1 MVYEVTLTASAR
13 GLHFY
18 VWRSVD
24 RLHTDLD
31 GYPGASSRHA
41 YPLDRW
47 FSSNDSG
54 LAGTGAIGNPY
65 EGPMVISYLAR
76 GLNDVITENLPT
88 LLSPPIATDA
98 QQALIELADFV
109 YLLKLHIVL
118 PK

>member
-1 MVYEVTLTASAR
+1 
-13 GLHFY
+13 
-18 VWRSVD
+18 
-24 RLHTDLD
+24 
-31 GYPGASSRHA
+31 
-41 YPLDRW
+41 
-47 FSSNDSG
+47 
-54 LAGTGAIGNPY
+54 
-65 EGPMVISYLAR
+65 MVISYLAR